1 MEISQHVRKC
11 LWKSQLVS
19 IATLWRVFFPV
30 CGHIGPEGH
39 KTPGL
44 LISARPIIHPSISYT
59 CLSCLKGVK
68 PLPAHTGHRVNL
80 DTSHTDRETLTFTL
94 TGRLVFSSPP
104 LELLTG
110 TCCCCSALLLGKLL
124 RESIQE
130 SLYFTNEKVITSL
143 YQFKVVEVLR
153 SFTWGRVERPQSVRS
168 QRNTSRKVCLAFQ

>member
-19 IATLWRVFFPV
+19 IATLWGFFFPV

-44 LISARPIIHPSISYT
+44 LIFPRPIIHPSIFYT

-104 LELLTG
+104 PRVVDWH
-110 TCCCCSALLLGKLL
+110 LLLLLSTAVRQVTFKNHHVLLMKKKLHPFINSKL
-124 RESIQE
+124 WKKYSDLLLEE
-130 SLYFTNEKVITSL
+130 
-143 YQFKVVEVLR
+143 
-153 SFTWGRVERPQSVRS
+153 
-168 QRNTSRKVCLAFQ
+168 